1 MNLKDLFNFLRFP
14 TLGTV
19 FVTNCKNSRKKQI
32 GALRFLE
39 RYNFAARGNICMY
52 LCRSMKK
59 SAKDEIAPHLKVI
72 MQCSSKKN
80 IQKKIANRSRQ
91 ILFYKKC
98 WVSLKLSGII
108 DEMLIITF

>member
-80 IQKKIANRSRQ
+80 IQKKKLQIDPVRFYFIKNVGFRSNFQ
-91 ILFYKKC
+91 GL
-98 WVSLKLSGII
+98 
-108 DEMLIITF
+108 